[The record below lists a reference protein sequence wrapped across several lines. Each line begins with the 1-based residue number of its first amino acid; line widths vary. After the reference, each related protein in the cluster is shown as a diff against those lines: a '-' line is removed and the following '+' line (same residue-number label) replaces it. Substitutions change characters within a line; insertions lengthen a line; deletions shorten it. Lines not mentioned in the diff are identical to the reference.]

1 MSFLNEL
8 LLVSIISRKSS
19 WKNLDTMVDSLL
31 NIDAVVLV
39 VVE

>member
-19 WKNLDTMVDSLL
+19 WKNLDTMVDSSL